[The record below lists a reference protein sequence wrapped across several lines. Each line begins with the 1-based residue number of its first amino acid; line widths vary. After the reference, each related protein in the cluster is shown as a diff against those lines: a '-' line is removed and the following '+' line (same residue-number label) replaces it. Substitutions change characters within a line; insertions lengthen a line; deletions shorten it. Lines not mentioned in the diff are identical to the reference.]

1 MIYQD
6 ESLKPIYAIMSH
18 RQFIIGAGTLTL
30 DDVMKV
36 VQGLEEVVI
45 DPSAA
50 TRLKKDSPPPKFF
63 QPLPSPKPSEPPSA
77 FVNDAQARA
86 ALFLKCVSLVN
97 GRSKVRLQVAEFL
110 VGLLNSKITPCLPVR
125 EHDDTTLTGM
135 AAAFFGNGAVLHAGD
150 VDNDPLRTLTVA
162 GLEPP
167 GLSESEQIVML
178 SGQSASAGTGALCI
192 ESARQL
198 LLAANAVAALSAE
211 ALQADIRQLEAETIE
226 AFSTKSAAES
236 AAAIRGLLD
245 GSKRVN
251 AKKKGAGVVATL
263 MIAPQAHGAF
273 WDALQSASAPVKAEL
288 SSAALPADGITSPS
302 PILACTLLS
311 LGAAAL
317 RVAALALDRA
327 SLLVE
332 RLPATLPPPISSSD
346 ATIIPEDISTTT
358 TSTTT
363 TANDASSVTST
374 SAILPR
380 RQQEKGGIDAVKTS
394 LAGVIRT
401 SKYAA
406 EEAETEVIR
415 LGQIVASALI
425 FMPSMAVA
433 KSAYDAVLA
442 LQHALAA
449 EAVVAVVSLGI
460 QDQSQQQT
468 MPRPV
473 ATPEGNTVAAN
484 GGKEGEGGD
493 ASEKQGNSKR
503 KDKKNGGGG
512 GDSAALGKGTAVLRS
527 QLESSLDSLGHC
539 LQSLSLTELDPAA
552 AGSAHA
558 EIRSAAIHVEAML
571 NPMLPALKSNLA
583 VLSSILEANAARRK
597 PKVPKGC
604 RDFYPDQMAIR
615 EVVFNTIT
623 SVFKRHG
630 AVSIDT
636 PVFELRETL
645 TGKYGEDSKLIYDLA
660 DQGGEALSLRY
671 DLTVPFARYVALHG
685 IATMKRYH
693 IAKVYRRDQPQM
705 TRGRFR
711 EFFQCDFDIAGAFP
725 TMVPDSEVISV
736 LVEILEGLKLG
747 GDLEIKLNHRK
758 LLDAMLEVAGVP
770 PQKFRSIC
778 SAIDKLDKEQWEM
791 VRYEMVDEKGL
802 DPAAADII
810 GQFVVL
816 RGEPRQLLNKLTA
829 PDHPLQQ
836 HPGGAEAL
844 AELGVLFDYLEVM
857 GDAIKPVVFDLSL
870 ARGLDYY
877 TGVIYEAVL
886 KGAGVGSIAAGGR
899 YDGLVGLFAGKEV
912 PCVGVSIGVERVFSI
927 MEGQWRKHA
936 EEKGGTIRETE
947 TEVLVASIGSGMQQK
962 RMSLASQL
970 WAAGI
975 KAEFGYKPNPKMAD
989 QLGYALKGG
998 IPFMILFGEDELAK
1012 GVVKIKDLDAEREE
1026 EVREEVLVEEV
1037 RRRLEEKLVKEGPR
1051 RIVTQQ
1057 KQGI

>member
-1 MIYQD
+1 
-6 ESLKPIYAIMSH
+6 MSH

-36 VQGLEEVVI
+36 VQGLEEVAI

-50 TRLKKDSPPPKFF
+50 TRLKKDSPPPKSFH
-63 QPLPSPKPSEPPSA
+63 PLPSPKPSEPPSA
-77 FVNDAQARA
+77 FVDDAQARA
-86 ALFLKCVSLVN
+86 AIFLKCVSLVN
-97 GRSKVRLQVAEFL
+97 GRSKVRLPVAEFL
-110 VGLLNSKITPCLPVR
+110 VGLLNSKITPCLPIR
-125 EHDDTTLTGM
+125 EHDVTTLTGM
-135 AAAFFGNGAVLHAGD
+135 AAVFFGNGAVLHAGD
-150 VDNDPLRTLTVA
+150 IDNDPLRTLTVA

-167 GLSESEQIVML
+167 GLSESEQTVIL

-198 LLAANAVAALSAE
+198 LDAANAIAALSAE

-226 AFSTKSAAES
+226 AFSTKSASES
-236 AAAIRGLLD
+236 AASIRGLLD

-251 AKKKGAGVVATL
+251 AKKKGAGVVPTL

-273 WDALQSASAPVKAEL
+273 GDALQSASAPVKAEL
-288 SSAALPADGITSPS
+288 SSAALTADIIAAPS
-302 PILACTLLS
+302 PALACTLLS

-327 SLLVE
+327 SLLVD
-332 RLPATLPPPISSSD
+332 RLPATLPPSSSD
-346 ATIIPEDISTTT
+346 AMIIPDDVSTISTTT
-358 TSTTT
+358 TT
-363 TANDASSVTST
+363 TAGDDASSVIST

-380 RQQEKGGIDAVKTS
+380 QPEGGVDAVKTS

-406 EEAETEVIR
+406 EEAEAEVVR
-415 LGQIVASALI
+415 LGQVVASALI
-425 FMPSMAVA
+425 DMPSMAVA
-433 KSAYDAVLA
+433 KSAYDAVVA

-449 EAVVAVVSLGI
+449 EALVAVVSLGMQDKLQQHMI
-460 QDQSQQQT
+460 Q
-468 MPRPV
+468 RPV
-473 ATPEGNTVAAN
+473 ANRGNDKAAN
-484 GGKEGEGGD
+484 GGGD
-493 ASEKQGNSKR
+493 DNDRAGKKQGTSKK
-503 KDKKNGGGG
+503 KDKKNGG
-512 GDSAALGKGTAVLRS
+512 GDSAALGKGTAVLRT
-527 QLESSLDSLGHC
+527 QLESSLASLEHC
-539 LQSLSLTELDPAA
+539 LQSLSLTEPDPAA

-571 NPMLPALKSNLA
+571 NPMLPTLKSNLA
-583 VLSSILEANAARRK
+583 ALSSILEANAARRK

-736 LVEILEGLKLG
+736 LVEILEGLNLG
-747 GDLEIKLNHRK
+747 GQLEIKLNHRK

-770 PQKFRSIC
+770 PQKFRPIC
-778 SAIDKLDKEQWEM
+778 SAIDKLDKEPWEV
-791 VRYEMVDEKGL
+791 VRSEMVDEKGL

-816 RGEPRQLLNKLTA
+816 RGEPRQLLNKLSA
-829 PDHPLQQ
+829 PDHPLQR

-844 AELGVLFDYLEVM
+844 AELGLLFDYLEVM
-857 GDAIKPVVFDLSL
+857 GGAIEPVVFDLSL

-927 MEGQWRKHA
+927 MEGHWRKHA

-962 RMSLASQL
+962 RMSLASKL

-998 IPFMILFGEDELAK
+998 IPFMLLFGEDELAK

-1037 RRRLEEKLVKEGPR
+1037 KRRLGEKMLKEGPR
-1051 RIVTQQ
+1051 RIVAQQ
-1057 KQGI
+1057 K

>member
-1 MIYQD
+1 
-6 ESLKPIYAIMSH
+6 MSH

-50 TRLKKDSPPPKFF
+50 TRLKKDSPLPKSFH
-63 QPLPSPKPSEPPSA
+63 PLPSPKPSEPPSA
-77 FVNDAQARA
+77 FVEDAQARA
-86 ALFLKCVSLVN
+86 AIFLKCVSLVN
-97 GRSKVRLQVAEFL
+97 GRSKVRLPVAEFL
-110 VGLLNSKITPCLPVR
+110 VGLLNSKITPCLPIR
-125 EHDDTTLTGM
+125 EHDVTTLTGM
-135 AAAFFGNGAVLHAGD
+135 AAVFFGNGAVLHAGD
-150 VDNDPLRTLTVA
+150 IDNDPLRTLTVA

-167 GLSESEQIVML
+167 GLSESEQTVIL

-198 LLAANAVAALSAE
+198 LHAANAIAALSAE

-236 AAAIRGLLD
+236 AATIRGLLD

-251 AKKKGAGVVATL
+251 TKKKGAGVVPTL

-273 WDALQSASAPVKAEL
+273 CDALQSASAPVKAEL
-288 SSAALPADGITSPS
+288 SSAALTADIIASPS
-302 PILACTLLS
+302 PALACTLLS

-327 SLLVE
+327 SFLVE
-332 RLPATLPPPISSSD
+332 RLPATPLPSSSD
-346 ATIIPEDISTTT
+346 ATAIPDDVSIT
-358 TSTTT
+358 TTT
-363 TANDASSVTST
+363 TAADDASSVTST

-380 RQQEKGGIDAVKTS
+380 QPEGGVDAVKTS

-406 EEAETEVIR
+406 EEAEAEVVR
-415 LGQIVASALI
+415 LGQVVASSLI
-425 FMPSMAVA
+425 DMPSMAVA
-433 KSAYDAVLA
+433 NSAYGAVVA

-449 EAVVAVVSLGI
+449 EALVAVVSLGMQDKLQQHMI
-460 QDQSQQQT
+460 Q
-468 MPRPV
+468 RPV
-473 ATPEGNTVAAN
+473 AIQGNDKVAN
-484 GGKEGEGGD
+484 GGGGD
-493 ASEKQGNSKR
+493 AASKKQGTSKK
-503 KDKKNGGGG
+503 KDKNNGG
-512 GDSAALGKGTAVLRS
+512 GDSAAMGKGTAVLRT
-527 QLESSLDSLGHC
+527 QLESSLDSLEHC
-539 LQSLSLTELDPAA
+539 LQSLSLTEPDPAA

-571 NPMLPALKSNLA
+571 NPMLPTLKLKLA
-583 VLSSILEANAARRK
+583 ALSSILEASTARRK

-615 EVVFNTIT
+615 EIVFNTIT

-685 IATMKRYH
+685 IATIKRYH

-736 LVEILEGLKLG
+736 LVEILEGLNLG
-747 GDLEIKLNHRK
+747 GELEIKLNHRK

-770 PQKFRSIC
+770 PQKFRPIC
-778 SAIDKLDKEQWEM
+778 SAIDKLDKEPWEV
-791 VRYEMVDEKGL
+791 VRSEMVDEKGL
-802 DPAAADII
+802 DPDAADII

-816 RGEPRQLLNKLTA
+816 RGEPRQLLTKLTA

-844 AELGVLFDYLEVM
+844 AELGLLFDYLEVM
-857 GDAIKPVVFDLSL
+857 GGAIKPVVFDLSL

-927 MEGQWRKHA
+927 LEDQWRKHA
-936 EEKGGTIRETE
+936 EEKGGTLRETE

-998 IPFMILFGEDELAK
+998 IPFMLLFGEDELTK

-1037 RRRLEEKLVKEGPR
+1037 KRRLGEKMGKEGPR
-1051 RIVTQQ
+1051 RIVAQQ
-1057 KQGI
+1057 K